1 MVFPDGNTTPRRR
14 LVREKITNCVTTLVG
29 PRSLAPLIR
38 RPRSRCSAYLPGMDA
53 SVLVPPLDGYE
64 VVCMDVFIDWAS
76 ATLEFDLA
84 VELDHWEGDVP
95 TSGKVFIW
103 RIVFAENQ
111 GRLTPT
117 ATCTTSFRVPP
128 GLIYSMTHRCSKVA
142 HLFNARIV

>member
-1 MVFPDGNTTPRRR
+1 
-14 LVREKITNCVTTLVG
+14 
-29 PRSLAPLIR
+29 
-38 RPRSRCSAYLPGMDA
+38 MDA

-64 VVCMDVFIDWAS
+64 VVCMDVFIDRAS

-95 TSGKVFIW
+95 TSGNVFIW

-128 GLIYSMTHRCSKVA
+128 GLIYDTSLFEGCPLVQRSYCLSLRLEDVA
-142 HLFNARIV
+142 S